1 MSTKD
6 CSSSVPDGKENA
18 NPATRTSQRK
28 RVKTSDPAAR
38 SQTRAK
44 SAIRQ
49 PKTGRLSQLMNM
61 PMDVL
66 MEVRAPFLRQ
76 IRCIYS
82 SRHVNNAQI
91 FGHLHPLD
99 LLHLARTTKAFRRVL
114 MHRSAISVWKTARAT
129 VPGLPDR
136 PPEMSEPQWANL
148 AFDPQCHVSDREQV
162 LFPFTS
168 WYLDSSAT
176 AQTSEMSIG
185 CSELGSASNARNNS
199 MLFLSSY
206 RGRNLI
212 HDALVSKTGLITL
225 TMTTTMT

>member
-6 CSSSVPDGKENA
+6 CSSAVPDGKENA
-18 NPATRTSQRK
+18 NTATRTSQRK
-28 RVKTSDPAAR
+28 RSKAGDTAAR
-38 SQTRAK
+38 GQTRAK
-44 SAIRQ
+44 SAVRH

-66 MEVRAPFLRQ
+66 MEVRVPSLRQ

-82 SRHVNNAQI
+82 THHVDNAQI

-114 MHRSAISVWKTARAT
+114 MHRSAISVWKAARAT
-129 VPGLPDR
+129 IPGLPDC
-136 PPEMSEPQWANL
+136 PPELSEPQWANL

-168 WYLDSSAT
+168 WYFDSFAT

-185 CSELGSASNARNNS
+185 CSEPGSALNARNNS
-199 MLFLSSY
+199 MLFLPSY

-212 HDALVSKTGLITL
+212 HDALVSNTGLITL
-225 TMTTTMT
+225 TTTTTVT